1 MLIHADKL
9 HRHVTLRGATYP
21 VSVTGSGQK
30 DCLCIGIGSLMQRT
44 LSQNF
49 NKMFS
54 VYSTDLY
61 WTQQQRLADCTQL
74 TMQQI
79 IDDIRTVIKQLNL
92 IKPII
97 VAHSAY
103 GIVALE
109 FAKEHGADIGGVIMV
124 GSPPAWDDNVIAF
137 ARKYF
142 DEHASLER
150 KANDQARRDNF
161 KLIKQPGESDISLN
175 AYEADSARYWGDFN
189 IKRTFLD
196 DLWRGV
202 EADDAIM
209 NHFFCVILPKNDL
222 AKNIVLIDI
231 PVLLAA
237 GRLDF
242 DCVPLEL
249 WRHASQ
255 PSNFTIIDCGEV
267 GHWPHLEN
275 SAMFDSEVERW
286 IRELL

>member
-1 MLIHADKL
+1 
-9 HRHVTLRGATYP
+9 
-21 VSVTGSGQK
+21 
-30 DCLCIGIGSLMQRT
+30 MQRT
-44 LSQNF
+44 LSRNF

-54 VYSTDLY
+54 VYSTDMY
-61 WTQQQRLADCTQL
+61 WIQQQRLTDCTQI

-79 IDDIRTVIKQLNL
+79 VDDIHAVIKQLKL
-92 IKPII
+92 INPII

-109 FAKEHGADIGGVIMV
+109 FAKQHGDNIGGVIMV
-124 GSPPAWDDNVIAF
+124 GSPPAWHDDVITF

-142 DEHASLER
+142 DEHASIER
-150 KANDQARRDNF
+150 KANDQARKDNF

-189 IKRTFLD
+189 IKRTFLE

-202 EADDAIM
+202 EADDATM
-209 NHFFCVILPKNDL
+209 NHFFGVILPKNDL
-222 AKNIVLIDI
+222 AKNIGRIDI

-242 DCVPLEL
+242 DCVPLAL
-249 WRHASQ
+249 WRHASH
-255 PSNFTIIDCGEV
+255 PSKFTIIDCGEV

-275 SAMFDSEVERW
+275 SAVFDCAVEKW
-286 IRELL
+286 LRETH